1 MTAIATAKPRRVA
14 AKATFQLRG
23 RPEGVMTPEERAADM
38 RAFGREIRQSKE
50 TAVAFLKSAGILD
63 ERGELAE
70 PFRT

>member
-1 MTAIATAKPRRVA
+1 MPATAAKPRRVA
-14 AKATFQLRG
+14 AKATFQYRG
-23 RPEGVMTPEERAADM
+23 RPERVLTPEERAADM